1 MHLESHPEAAVPQA
15 LRHQIHALQNQA
27 WPPAPPPPSR
37 APRTGAPLASGAPP
51 ADGLVHDPAL
61 RPLSLILVDDG
72 VVVAA
77 LDILRKPLD
86 HAGNTF
92 QAGGLSTVVTRE
104 DLRGRG
110 YGHRLITAART
121 AMIDLHLDL
130 GIFTCDRPLQPFY
143 ESAGWHALPG
153 TVLIGGTPDNPFPSD
168 QPGFDKVTVA
178 SFFTPAAHEA
188 APTFHH
194 TRIALHPGHIDK
206 LW

>member
-1 MHLESHPEAAVPQA
+1 MHVESHPESDVPLA

-27 WPPAPPPPSR
+27 WPPDPPAPS
-37 APRTGAPLASGAPP
+37 RTGAPPDNGP
-51 ADGLVHDPAL
+51 VHDPAL
-61 RPLSLILVDDG
+61 QPLSLALVDDG

-77 LDILRKPLD
+77 LDILRKPLR
-86 HAGNTF
+86 HSGNTF

-110 YGHRLITAART
+110 YGHHLVTAART
-121 AMIDLHLDL
+121 AMLDLNLDL

-143 ESAGWHALPG
+143 ESAGWESLPG
-153 TVLIGGTPDNPFPSD
+153 TVLIGGTLDDPFPSD
-168 QPGFDKVTVA
+168 QPGFDKVTLV
-178 SFFTPAAHEA
+178 SFFTPAARVA

-194 TRIALHPGHIDK
+194 TRVALHPGHIDK